1 MKISIYGNTLSSWI
15 NAACLAH
22 KGDEIHL
29 YGDLDLERAKVEPS
43 LSPMLESA
51 LAEQRITLF
60 SSLEEA
66 IHSADIHIIALHP
79 DRCDQATEIAQAI
92 AEKKDNSQLL
102 IIQSTFTPGKARIL
116 GQQAQC
122 DWVVWP
128 DFMPEGNGVE
138 NFMRPDR
145 IVLGSDSEQAIK
157 TMRVIL
163 KPYNRN
169 RDVIVPMS
177 PESAELT
184 KYATNAMLAMR
195 ISFMNEMAE
204 AAEHLN
210 ADIEEVRL
218 GLGAD
223 KRIGY
228 AYLYPGTGFGGP
240 SFERDL
246 MRMQDL
252 LNQTGGHGQLLQSV
266 RDFNEYQ
273 KEILFRKAWTHFN
286 GDLKGKTFTVWGAS
300 YKPGTSDI
308 TGSPALKVIEALLA
322 QGAHIKIYAPSSAH
336 LVNDYASRNWNEWC
350 GILTNTKSLK
360 ESVKDSHGIFL
371 MTEWKAFW
379 SPDFAELAPQMVE
392 QVMFDGRNIY
402 DPYSLKQHGF
412 TYYGIGRNSWN

>member
-1 MKISIYGNTLSSWI
+1 MKISIYGSTLSSWI
-15 NAACLAH
+15 NSACLAH
-22 KGDEIHL
+22 KGDEIYL
-29 YGDLDLERAKVEPS
+29 YGHLDLERAKVEPS
-43 LSPMLESA
+43 LAPMLETALSDHRLTQCDTLSQAISA
-51 LAEQRITLF
+51 AN
-60 SSLEEA
+60 
-66 IHSADIHIIALHP
+66 IHIISVHP
-79 DRCDQATEIAQAI
+79 ERCDEAAVIAQTI
-92 AEKKDNSQLL
+92 ADKQGDPQLL
-102 IIQSTFTPGKARIL
+102 IIQSTFTPGKAREL
-116 GQQAQC
+116 AEQAQC

-145 IVLGSDSEQAIK
+145 IVLGSDNAQAIK

-169 RDVIVPMS
+169 RDVIITMS

-246 MRMQDL
+246 MRMQGL

-273 KEILFRKAWTHFN
+273 KETLFRKAWTHFN
-286 GDLKGKTFTVWGAS
+286 GDLKGKTFTIWGAS

-308 TGSPALKVIEALLA
+308 TGSPSLKVMEALLA
-322 QGAHIKIYAPSSAH
+322 QGANIKIYAPSSTR

-350 GILTNTKSLK
+350 GILTNTYSLK
-360 ESVKDSHGIFL
+360 ESIIDSNGIFL

-379 SPDFAELAPQMVE
+379 SPDFTELAKDMVE

-402 DPYSLKQHGF
+402 DPESLTQQGF